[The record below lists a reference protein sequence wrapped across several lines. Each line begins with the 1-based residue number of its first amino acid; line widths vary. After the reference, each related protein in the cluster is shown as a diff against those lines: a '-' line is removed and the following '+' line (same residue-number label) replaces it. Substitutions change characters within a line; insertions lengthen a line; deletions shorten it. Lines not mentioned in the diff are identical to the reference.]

1 MSTDRIA
8 VEANVLVYAFYR
20 DTPQQAASRALL
32 ERAQRGELTLC
43 FTSQV
48 LAEFF
53 SIVTSVKR
61 VSKPRAPEEA
71 VAAIEATLAI
81 PGATMLPVAY
91 DSHHDGWIC

>member
-1 MSTDRIA
+1 MHSTGIHLNKR
-8 VEANVLVYAFYR
+8 L
-20 DTPQQAASRALL
+20 AAPCLSGPS
-32 ERAQRGELTLC
+32 GELTLC